1 LRQASKKKKIRPY
14 LKNKSNQAWWFM
26 PVILAT
32 WEIRRITV
40 QDKPRQKVS
49 KTPSLSIKKAVCGG
63 TCLSSLLL
71 RKCK

>member
-1 LRQASKKKKIRPY
+1 
-14 LKNKSNQAWWFM
+14 M